1 VGTLRRWTV
10 LIVICLAVAACA
22 GGTGEDT
29 TSTVVDD
36 PTSTTEATT
45 TVPTTTTSPSTTT
58 TVPST
63 TTSTTLATTTTTSAP
78 PTTSTTSTSTTS
90 TTNPP
95 ATTTTTQ
102 PSGPAVFEVATGD
115 NYFQPADLVI
125 SVGDAVRWRNVGAVA
140 HTTTSGSRAAPS
152 SLWNE
157 VLDVGASY
165 TRTFDTPGTFTYFCI
180 IHIGQNGKVTVNP

>member
-63 TTSTTLATTTTTSAP
+63 TTSTTLATTTTSAP